1 MLLEDH
7 SYPARLL
14 ALAAG
19 ALLTAAWVFAARRLA
34 PGLPRLAAALPVLAF
49 NCAAPLLFR
58 RLDATDRSKPNE
70 MISVGMIEFAFVW
83 LCCYKV
89 LAWVCNRG
97 PLVRPWRP
105 LQFAAIMLAPISP
118 VEEHAAHAQQRN
130 GRQAEHAGGA
140 AVMAG
145 AFAAKVAL
153 LAAGL
158 ALVTFVPLPKLA
170 REFVYT
176 LGIFSILSFA
186 MDGPAAPISALLG
199 VKVAPH
205 FDAPFLAT
213 SLSDFWSHRWDLVAG
228 NQLRNCV
235 YAPIVE
241 GQLVHSAPPDRRRS
255 ARLSAAASAAPAAAA
270 QRKQRRLLGMAAC
283 FLVSGLMHEVQLWYM
298 TGQTSRGLL
307 TAFFAAQVPLLLA
320 ERWLGALLRRS
331 GLLPPRPLRSV
342 ATLSVLL
349 LLAHWTWWA
358 AYEQYGVTQAAID
371 SLQQL
376 SRAVLGSSAG
386 EP

>member
-1 MLLEDH
+1 MLLEEH
-7 SYPARLL
+7 SYAARF
-14 ALAAG
+14 AVLAAG
-19 ALLTAAWVFAARRLA
+19 ALLSAAWVHAARRLP
-34 PGLPRLAAALPVLAF
+34 PGWPRLAAALPVLAF
-49 NCAAPLLFR
+49 NCAAPLMFR
-58 RLDATDRSKPNE
+58 PLDASDMSKPNE
-70 MISVGMIEFAFVW
+70 MISAGMVEFAFVW
-83 LCCYKV
+83 LCSYKV

-105 LQFAAIMLAPISP
+105 LQFGAIMLAPISP
-118 VEEHAAHAQQRN
+118 VEEHAAHASHRS

-145 AFAAKVAL
+145 AFAAKVVL
-153 LAAGL
+153 LGAGL
-158 ALVTFVPLPKLA
+158 ALVTYVPLPKLA

-176 LGIFSILSFA
+176 LGIYSILSFA

-241 GQLVHSAPPDRRRS
+241 GRLVHGPPERR
-255 ARLSAAASAAPAAAA
+255 PAAGPKATAVGQQQRATAA
-270 QRKQRRLLGMAAC
+270 QHSRRRRLLGMAAC
-283 FLVSGLMHEVQLWYM
+283 FLVSGIMHEVQIWYM
-298 TGQTSRGLL
+298 TGRTSRGLL

-320 ERWLGALLRRS
+320 ERWLGPQLRRL
-331 GLLPPRPLRSV
+331 GWLPPRPLRSV

-349 LLAHWTWWA
+349 LLSHYTWWA
-358 AYEQYGVTQAAID
+358 AYEKYGVTQAAIH

-376 SRAVLGSSAG
+376 SKTVLGSG
-386 EP
+386 Q